1 MPSYITVLI
10 APTRQQ
16 ATKTAW
22 LTPTGWVIK
31 PIWFAKRFRPIEHVV
46 ESLDEVG
53 ATIDMIRET
62 NTRAVLIA
70 GRMSASVRGQL
81 AAQPDMTI
89 LRRGVA
95 GHTRDGT
102 GTIEDVPRQQVC
114 IDIDKYRLPN
124 GHDL

>member
-1 MPSYITVLI
+1 MPSFITVLI

-31 PIWFAKRFRPIEHVV
+31 PIRFAKQFQPVEYEV

-53 ATIDMIRET
+53 AMIDTIRET

-70 GRMSASVRGQL
+70 GRMSAAVRAKL
-81 AAQPDMTI
+81 VVQPGLTI
-89 LRRGVA
+89 MRRGVA
-95 GHTRDGT
+95 GHTLDGT
-102 GTIEDVPRQQVC
+102 GTIEDVPRQHVC
-114 IDIDKYRLPN
+114 IDVDKYRLPN
-124 GHDL
+124 GH